1 MNRSL
6 IIIFFIL
13 IFYIGFVVFS
23 DFNKISN
30 NIININFK
38 FIPIIILFVFSGF
51 TIMGIRQCYLLNQ
64 IDVKISI
71 KENIKLYFTGLS
83 MILTPGGSGQLIKS
97 FYLKKK
103 YNYEIKKTLPLVFVE
118 RFIDLMCIITLIAS
132 SLLFVQNIEIT
143 IIVIIGIILIVA
155 VILGIRFKKLFNIF
169 LIILSK
175 IPFLKKNLDEIN
187 DIHDSLIK
195 MTTVKSFTIG
205 FIFGIFAFC
214 FDVIAVFFVFTAFDV
229 QLDFLKMITA
239 IYPSILYGA
248 LSFIPGG
255 IGITELNVVRF
266 LTNEGLSISLSSTII
281 LMIRFFTLWIS
292 TVVGFVM
299 TKIFLK
305 NN

>member
-229 QLDFLKMITA
+229 QLFFLKMITA

>member
-1 MNRSL
+1 
-6 IIIFFIL
+6 
-13 IFYIGFVVFS
+13 
-23 DFNKISN
+23 
-30 NIININFK
+30 
-38 FIPIIILFVFSGF
+38 
-51 TIMGIRQCYLLNQ
+51 
-64 IDVKISI
+64 
-71 KENIKLYFTGLS
+71 
-83 MILTPGGSGQLIKS
+83 
-97 FYLKKK
+97 
-103 YNYEIKKTLPLVFVE
+103 
-118 RFIDLMCIITLIAS
+118 MCIITLIAS

-169 LIILSK
+169 LIIFSK

>member
-23 DFNKISN
+23 YFNKISN